1 MQLISI
7 GQFHKVIEKYL
18 YWLSLPSIGFTDIL
32 EIIIISVIVYQMLKW
47 VQLTRAWTLF
57 KGIIML
63 LLFALFAAIFQLNTI
78 SWLLSNSLGVGI
90 TAAIIIFQ
98 PELRR
103 ALEQLGRKKI
113 FSNLFSFSTGEYD
126 GRQSVLTE
134 KTINEIVRASYEMGA
149 VKTGA
154 LMVIEQNV
162 ALGEYVRTGISI
174 DGIVSSQLLINIF
187 EHNTPLHDGAVIIR
201 GNRIVSATC
210 YLPLTDS
217 MDIGKEL
224 GTRHRA
230 AVGISEVSDSL
241 TIIVSEETGAVSLAK
256 DGNLYKHLKK
266 EELLEKLKQ
275 LKIDEENNTDVFKN
289 GRTCCEMKS
298 QKNNMWMK
306 ILSVVIAV
314 LIWLFVANTND
325 PVVTKRFYSI
335 PVKVMN
341 EDALTK
347 RGYAYEIL
355 DGEEVNITVK
365 GKSSIVRSMGI
376 SDFQAIADF
385 SKLSKVD
392 AVPIDVT
399 AKKYSDQLDITL
411 GTTNTMKI
419 KKDEVV
425 TISVP
430 VNVTAKGDPAEGY
443 AVGRVTSTPN
453 LIKVSGPEN
462 LLSSAKEIRA
472 TVSVDGISHDVTA
485 TDKPVLYDEEGKK
498 IISNQ
503 IEFDTASIGIYIE
516 LWKTKTVDVKLSYTG
531 EPAKNYHLVSFDYE
545 PKQITIA
552 APDDMLESL
561 DSITLDSVSIEGLT
575 EDYEKDIDLTQ
586 TVLPDNV
593 ILANDDTSDVKVKA
607 TIEKITSHKLSFTK
621 KDINITNNTN
631 NYKVSF
637 DKDNDYS
644 ILVDGAASAVK
655 NLDIKDFVP
664 WIDIN
669 GLEPGTH
676 EVSLHVKDAEGVT
689 VGATTKLKIT
699 LKENN

>member
-1 MQLISI
+1 MMAQIVYFKEWLIVFYKKHVDVVLPVLKLVFAFFTMCMFQGMFPYNMVINKPGIFLVLSAAQAFLPISVLYYMISI
-7 GQFHKVIEKYL
+7 LIMINLWKVSMDIFLGFVIFSIICSLAFVRVDRKHAVILIVTAVMFYLKLEYLLPVLLGMIVGFGAILPAAAGVVVYFLSVYMTDVSTLLTTSSSSSFGMGLQRIVNLMLIDKKLLVFLITFSLIIFITTLLCHLFYERAWLFAIFIGHIAMILLLLFGRLIFELDYKIWRLFLEMILGIGCCYIYRFFRGIGDVSRIEKASFEDDEYFYYVKAVPKIKVTQKDRNVTDIKSGENEDDILFDDITEETDLFDGNREEAGQFHKVIEKYL

-275 LKIDEENNTDVFKN
+275 LKIDEENNTDVFKKWKDLLRN
-289 GRTCCEMKS
+289 EKS
-298 QKNNMWMK
+298 
-306 ILSVVIAV
+306 
-314 LIWLFVANTND
+314 
-325 PVVTKRFYSI
+325 
-335 PVKVMN
+335 
-341 EDALTK
+341 
-347 RGYAYEIL
+347 
-355 DGEEVNITVK
+355 
-365 GKSSIVRSMGI
+365 
-376 SDFQAIADF
+376 
-385 SKLSKVD
+385 
-392 AVPIDVT
+392 
-399 AKKYSDQLDITL
+399 
-411 GTTNTMKI
+411 
-419 KKDEVV
+419 
-425 TISVP
+425 
-430 VNVTAKGDPAEGY
+430 
-443 AVGRVTSTPN
+443 
-453 LIKVSGPEN
+453 
-462 LLSSAKEIRA
+462 
-472 TVSVDGISHDVTA
+472 
-485 TDKPVLYDEEGKK
+485 
-498 IISNQ
+498 
-503 IEFDTASIGIYIE
+503 
-516 LWKTKTVDVKLSYTG
+516 
-531 EPAKNYHLVSFDYE
+531 
-545 PKQITIA
+545 
-552 APDDMLESL
+552 
-561 DSITLDSVSIEGLT
+561 
-575 EDYEKDIDLTQ
+575 EK
-586 TVLPDNV
+586 
-593 ILANDDTSDVKVKA
+593 
-607 TIEKITSHKLSFTK
+607 
-621 KDINITNNTN
+621 
-631 NYKVSF
+631 
-637 DKDNDYS
+637 
-644 ILVDGAASAVK
+644 
-655 NLDIKDFVP
+655 
-664 WIDIN
+664 
-669 GLEPGTH
+669 
-676 EVSLHVKDAEGVT
+676 
-689 VGATTKLKIT
+689 
-699 LKENN
+699 